1 MGGGGWRQPAICS
14 GNRSNISYLNIR
26 TLVAGDFLHRHQQR
40 REMRITMRE
49 QFTAT
54 LKSAMKAGDKRRVDT
69 VRMITAALKDR
80 DIEARGQGK
89 EVSDA
94 DILALLQKMVK
105 SRQESMEI
113 YDKNGRPELAQQE
126 REEIAIIQ
134 EFLPKQMSDDEVQAA
149 IKAAI
154 AETGA
159 ASVKDMG
166 KVVGALK
173 AKYTGQMDF
182 AKASAAV
189 KGLLNG

>member
-1 MGGGGWRQPAICS
+1 
-14 GNRSNISYLNIR
+14 
-26 TLVAGDFLHRHQQR
+26 
-40 REMRITMRE
+40 MRE
-49 QFTAT
+49 QFTAM
-54 LKSAMKAGDKRRVDT
+54 LKTAMKAGDKRRVDT

-105 SRQESMEI
+105 SRQESMDI
-113 YDKNGRPELAQQE
+113 YEKNGRPELAQQE